1 VAKYK
6 GWTFNGISPAIGAY
20 KIVNTTD
27 VHGAT
32 GLFEEMG
39 NPPENYTYTGVA
51 DLDIHKD
58 TQTFAGITGKYIGYD
73 VTQVGVELGVTG
85 IQGFTGSFNNIKHRF

>member
-1 VAKYK
+1 MAKIK

-20 KIVNTTD
+20 KVTNNAE
-27 VHGAT
+27 VYGQT

-39 NPPENYTYTGVA
+39 NPPENYTYTGIR

-58 TQTFAGITGKYIGYD
+58 TQTFMGVTGKYIGYD
-73 VTQVGVELGVTG
+73 VTQVGTHLGLTG
-85 IQGFTGSFNNIKHRF
+85 IQGFTGSFNNIKHGF